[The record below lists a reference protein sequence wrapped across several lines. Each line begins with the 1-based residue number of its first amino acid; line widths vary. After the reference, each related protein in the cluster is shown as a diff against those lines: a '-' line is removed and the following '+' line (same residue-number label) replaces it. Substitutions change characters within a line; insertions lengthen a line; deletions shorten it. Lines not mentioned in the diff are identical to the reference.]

1 LTAEL
6 AGRRRAEAVGYLRV
20 AVGLGLIMAP
30 YAVARLQS
38 DASPSGSRALLIRT
52 VGIRD
57 VVLGIGTVMAARSAE
72 GDTSR
77 WVGLGLMSDTLDV
90 VAGAIS
96 ASKSGTWGDLA
107 AAAVPV
113 PVILADL
120 RVLAALRGRR
130 PGQGRAPA
138 RRAVAPG

>member
-6 AGRRRAEAVGYLRV
+6 REKRRGEAIGYLRV

-30 YAVARLQS
+30 YAVARLQT

-57 VVLGIGTVMAARSAE
+57 VVLGIGTVMAARSVE

-77 WVGLGLMSDTLDV
+77 WVGLGLVSDTLDV

-96 ASKSGTWGDLA
+96 ASKSRTWGDLA
-107 AAAVPV
+107 AATVPV
-113 PVILADL
+113 PVIIADL
-120 RVLAALRGRR
+120 QVLAALRGQR
-130 PGQGRAPA
+130 PGQGRGPS
-138 RRAVAPG
+138 RRAVARG